1 VTTDLRVWAKRLEP
15 RADPALAVAAFALSV
30 LPLLQA
36 RDCGCDPAPTWAFLL
51 MGASCLPLAVRR
63 RWPFVA
69 CLTNG
74 VFSAAYGA
82 ASLPDPPVFYA
93 TLIALYSVA
102 AHASR
107 RDAKIAGVVAGL
119 SLSGVVLWDQSHS
132 DYKDFVVN
140 GVVFATAWLLGDG
153 ARSRRDRALALEA
166 RTEQLERTRAAEAEA
181 AVVAERNRIA
191 RELHDVVA
199 HHVSMMVVQAEA
211 GPVAL
216 ERDPEAAVAAFDTIS
231 AVGKQALADMRR
243 LLGVLKTG
251 DDATL
256 APQPG
261 VAQLGDLVEGVRTAG
276 LDVELDVSG
285 VPRPVPPA
293 VDLSAYRLVQEALT
307 NCLRHAGPARV
318 SVHARYD
325 DAALH
330 LDVVD
335 DGLGGVGWSA
345 DAGSGGHGLVAMR
358 ERVSM
363 VGGSLDVG
371 PLPTGGWAVRAM
383 LPTDGVDGVDGAGLP
398 RLESESS

>member
-1 VTTDLRVWAKRLEP
+1 MTSDLRAWASRLEP
-15 RADPALAVAAFALSV
+15 LADPALAAAAFVLSL

-51 MGASCLPLAVRR
+51 VLASCLPLAVRR
-63 RWPFVA
+63 RWPFYA
-69 CLTNG
+69 CLTAG
-74 VFSAAYGA
+74 LFSAAYGA

-93 TLIALYSVA
+93 ALVALYSVA

-119 SLSGVVLWDQSHS
+119 SLSGVVLWDGS
-132 DYKDFVVN
+132 DSDLKDFVVN
-140 GVVFATAWLLGDG
+140 GAVFATAWLLGDG

-166 RTEQLERTRAAEAEA
+166 RTEQLELTRAVEAEA

-216 ERDPEAAVAAFDTIS
+216 ERDPEAAAAAFDAIS
-231 AVGKQALADMRR
+231 AVGKQALAEMRR

-251 DDATL
+251 DDASLT
-256 APQPG
+256 PQPG
-261 VAQLGDLVEGVRTAG
+261 IAQLADLVEGVRAAG

-285 VPRPVPPA
+285 APRTVPPA

-318 SVHARYD
+318 TVHARYD
-325 DAALH
+325 DSALR

-335 DGLGGVGWSA
+335 DGLGGVDWNA
-345 DAGSGGHGLVAMR
+345 EVGGNGLVAMR

-363 VGGSLDVG
+363 VGGILEVG
-371 PLPTGGWAVRAM
+371 PRSGGGWAVRAV
-383 LPTDGVDGVDGAGLP
+383 LPAAARDGVGTA
-398 RLESESS
+398 RLESEPS